1 MEVCTADSAG
11 LEEILINKDEVCLS
25 RQPTFLIVSEKQ
37 RNFDETFTFCKRL
50 GEMAAGTDMISAQ
63 EMMVAMTII
72 RHDKCGTKM
81 YTGYTD
87 REQEGLYLNI
97 ETEKDNNHHCEDGSD
112 ELDCSMVQLTRS
124 KYSKERPPTL
134 KNIKKSKVV
143 FSKTIIEASF
153 TIIQIMEVRYGNTI
167 L

>member
-1 MEVCTADSAG
+1 MT
-11 LEEILINKDEVCLS
+11 
-25 RQPTFLIVSEKQ
+25 T
-37 RNFDETFTFCKRL
+37 
-50 GEMAAGTDMISAQ
+50 Q
-63 EMMVAMTII
+63 EMKVSLAAI
-72 RHDKCGTKM
+72 RQDKCGTRI
-81 YTGYTD
+81 YSGFTD
-87 REQEGLYLNI
+87 MEEEGIYLNI
-97 ETEKDNNHHCEDGSD
+97 ETEKDNNHHCADGSD